1 MTLAIIELDRQEHR
15 IVAAMRCV
23 DATTR
28 VAVDVPL
35 QVDVANARIQ
45 RNRSGL
51 YVIVAADALANFADS
66 FNEQPAT
73 ALGSVTLTATI
84 RDISGR
90 YLPRVASLSLPRDPS
105 PANAGLDS
113 SLFKPIEIE
122 MHPASAAPLGAN
134 WSVLRVSVSA
144 ATGGDA
150 DGDLL
155 GGALLRVLNGSTVLA
170 RGMTDWRGEAL
181 VPVPG
186 VPVTT
191 WSDDPHA
198 VVVTEITAQ
207 LEVVFDPATGTRTSA
222 ADGRA
227 GRAPAVLPLVDP
239 SVLESNNATLPHAT
253 QSVQLAA
260 GRSQTISFPLALP

>member
-1 MTLAIIELDRQEHR
+1 M
-15 IVAAMRCV
+15 
-23 DATTR
+23 
-28 VAVDVPL
+28 PL
-35 QVDVANARIQ
+35 QVDVANASIQ

-51 YVIVAADALANFADS
+51 YVIVTADALADFAAAFDA
-66 FNEQPAT
+66 QPAT
-73 ALGSVTLTATI
+73 PALGSVTLTASI
-84 RDISGR
+84 SDPSGR
-90 YLPRVASLSLPRDPS
+90 YLPRLASLVLPRDPS
-105 PANAGLDS
+105 PANAALDT

-122 MHPASAAPLGAN
+122 MHPASAAPVGIN

-150 DGDLL
+150 L

-191 WSDDPHA
+191 WSDDPNA

-207 LEVVFDPATGTRTSA
+207 LEVVFDPAVGTRTSA
-222 ADGRA
+222 ADVSA
-227 GRAPAVLPLVDP
+227 GRVPAVLPLVDP
-239 SVLESNNATLPHAT
+239 DALEKNNATLPNAT

>member
-1 MTLAIIELDRQEHR
+1 M
-15 IVAAMRCV
+15 
-23 DATTR
+23 
-28 VAVDVPL
+28 
-35 QVDVANARIQ
+35 
-45 RNRSGL
+45 
-51 YVIVAADALANFADS
+51 
-66 FNEQPAT
+66 
-73 ALGSVTLTATI
+73 
-84 RDISGR
+84 
-90 YLPRVASLSLPRDPS
+90 
-105 PANAGLDS
+105 
-113 SLFKPIEIE
+113 
-122 MHPASAAPLGAN
+122 
-134 WSVLRVSVSA
+134 LRVSVSA

-150 DGDLL
+150 L

-207 LEVVFDPATGTRTSA
+207 LEVVFDPATGTRTGA
-222 ADGRA
+222 ADVSA
-227 GRAPAVLPLVDP
+227 GRVPAVLPLVDP
-239 SVLESNNATLPHAT
+239 SVLENNSATLPNAT

>member
-1 MTLAIIELDRQEHR
+1 MTLAITELERQEHR

-28 VAVDVPL
+28 VSVDVPL
-35 QVDVANARIQ
+35 QVDVVNARIQ

-51 YVIVAADALANFADS
+51 YVIVAADALASFADS
-66 FNEQPAT
+66 FDEQPAT
-73 ALGSVTLTATI
+73 PLGSVTLTATI

-90 YLPRVASLSLPRDPS
+90 YLPRLAALSLPRDPS
-105 PANAGLDS
+105 PLNAALDS

-150 DGDLL
+150 L

-191 WSDDPHA
+191 WSDDPNA
-198 VVVTEITAQ
+198 VVVTEIAAQ
-207 LEVVFDPATGTRTSA
+207 LEVVFDLTAGTRTSA
-222 ADGRA
+222 VDVRA

-239 SVLESNNATLPHAT
+239 TVLENNSATLPHAT